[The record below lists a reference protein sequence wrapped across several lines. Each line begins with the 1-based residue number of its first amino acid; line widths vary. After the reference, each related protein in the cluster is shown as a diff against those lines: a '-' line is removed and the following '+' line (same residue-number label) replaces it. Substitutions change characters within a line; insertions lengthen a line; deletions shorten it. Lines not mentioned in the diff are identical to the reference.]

1 MKKLFIV
8 MGLAIVTAVSASANT
23 AYLLVHDDNGNS
35 TVLMSSGT
43 GTITFNGVIGDWSLN
58 VTTGLANPPFG
69 ANSVTGPSIDLN
81 SINAYAGTGG
91 KGSHLTILF
100 FADGLGPIVNGGYT
114 HQSGGTITPDTSITD
129 QFHVNKGAST
139 VDGTGGVNL
148 NTQTASSSPFAL
160 SSGLLLNIPVNSTL
174 GIEADLFASG
184 AGLTSFD
191 SNLSPVP
198 DAGMTLALLGS
209 ALTGLALFARNRK
222 TA

>member
-8 MGLAIVTAVSASANT
+8 MGMAIATAISASANT
-23 AYLLVHDDNGNS
+23 AYLIIHDDAGNS
-35 TVLMSSGT
+35 TTLMSSGT
-43 GTITFNGVIGDWSLN
+43 GAITFNGVIGNWTLN
-58 VTTGLANPPFG
+58 VTTGIANPPFG
-69 ANSVTGPSIDLN
+69 GNAVTGPSIDLN
-81 SINAYAGTGG
+81 SVNIFGGGSTGT
-91 KGSHLTILF
+91 HLTILF
-100 FADGLGPIVNGGYT
+100 FADGLGPISAVPYSHT
-114 HQSGGTITPDTSITD
+114 TGGTKTSTIGD
-129 QFHVNKGAST
+129 QFHVNAGAST

-148 NTQTASSSPFAL
+148 NTQTAVGSPFAL
-160 SSGLLLNIPVNSTL
+160 TDNGFLTIPGNSTL